1 MKKITILL
9 LMSVISIIS
18 YGQKNMISYK
28 GMGMYSV
35 FTSQLTYKV
44 LKRVP
49 LGKRCDLTYFTSIKR
64 WDIDSYDSDNK
75 INNYI
80 WYYIKTY
87 SDGSMLME
95 DFVHTKFIVVNTINK
110 DGKLKGIMQNSDVD
124 GAIISLEFDNI
135 ILRK

>member
-1 MKKITILL
+1 MKRITILL

-18 YGQKNMISYK
+18 YSQKNMVSYK
-28 GMGMYSV
+28 GIGMYSV

-44 LKRVP
+44 LKREP
-49 LGKRCDLTYFTSIKR
+49 LGKRCDLTYFTSSKR

-75 INNYI
+75 VNNYI

-95 DFVHTKFIVVNTINK
+95 DFFHTKFIVINTINT
-110 DGKLKGIMQNSDVD
+110 DGKLKGIMQNSNVD